1 MTNQLSEHDMQV
13 KIAQLEQQLEQV
25 RNERDAMSLIYDSSY
40 QILHY
45 IAEGAPTATIFDA
58 MMDQIERYF
67 PSYQACLMLVDETGS
82 QWRVEAGT
90 GIEHDL
96 ATPSG
101 VIEDF
106 PMQYFTNHLEQ
117 SKECLLFVPNLTQN
131 PAWREWNKVL
141 NQYDVDVCIAQPF
154 NFEDEGFLGYMV
166 VFAPSSESQNINVF
180 KRLLDCLMHMLHLSS
195 LRQNAQTRLLNS
207 ANHDPSTGLA
217 NRYNFN
223 TNFSMMLKDAK
234 RHFQRLSV
242 IVIEAHQS
250 KDFSAPAAEDI
261 KDSIMKVVA
270 KRLQKSVRDNDLLA
284 RFSDAEFV
292 MALRVKHLEDS
303 EIIANK
309 ILQSME
315 EAIVIEGQSYNITL
329 SLGISYYPEHSSFSE
344 LYSAATHAKNNATEE
359 LKYCIEYHGRFCKSS
374 ADLYDF

>member
-1 MTNQLSEHDMQV
+1 MTNELSEHEMQV
-13 KIAQLEQQLEQV
+13 KIAQLEQQLDQV

-45 IAEGAPTATIFDA
+45 IAEGAPTSTIFDG
-58 MMDQIERYF
+58 MMDQIDRYF
-67 PSYQACLMLVDETGS
+67 PSYQACLMLVDETGA
-82 QWRVEAGT
+82 QWRIEAGT

-101 VIEDF
+101 VIEDY
-106 PMQYFTNHLEQ
+106 PMQYFTSHLEQ

-131 PAWREWNKVL
+131 PSWSDWNKVL

-154 NFEDEGFLGYMV
+154 EFKDEGLLGYMV

-180 KRLLDCLMHMLHLSS
+180 KRLLDCLMHMLNLSN

-242 IVIEAHQS
+242 IVIEANQA
-250 KDFSAPAAEDI
+250 KDFSAPAAEEV
-261 KDSIMKVVA
+261 KDSMLKVVA

-284 RFSDAEFV
+284 RFTDSEFV
-292 MALRVKHLEDS
+292 MALRIKHLEDS

-315 EAIVIEGQSYNITL
+315 EPVVIDGQSYKISL

-344 LYSAATHAKNNATEE
+344 LYSAANNAKNNATETQ
-359 LKYCIEYHGRFCKSS
+359 KYCIEYHGRFCRNS

>member
-1 MTNQLSEHDMQV
+1 
-13 KIAQLEQQLEQV
+13 
-25 RNERDAMSLIYDSSY
+25 
-40 QILHY
+40 
-45 IAEGAPTATIFDA
+45 
-58 MMDQIERYF
+58 
-67 PSYQACLMLVDETGS
+67 
-82 QWRVEAGT
+82 
-90 GIEHDL
+90 
-96 ATPSG
+96 
-101 VIEDF
+101 
-106 PMQYFTNHLEQ
+106 
-117 SKECLLFVPNLTQN
+117 
-131 PAWREWNKVL
+131 
-141 NQYDVDVCIAQPF
+141 
-154 NFEDEGFLGYMV
+154 
-166 VFAPSSESQNINVF
+166 
-180 KRLLDCLMHMLHLSS
+180 
-195 LRQNAQTRLLNS
+195 
-207 ANHDPSTGLA
+207 
-217 NRYNFN
+217 
-223 TNFSMMLKDAK
+223 MMLKDAK